1 MSLVK
6 DVIRLTTLDVQ
17 HKTATAIVKKGKE
30 FYDAY
35 EDKDL
40 AFNMFADWIM
50 ETYRVHYEGDE
61 HEKNSDTTI
70 L

>member
-1 MSLVK
+1 MSIVK
-6 DVIRLTTLDVQ
+6 DAIKLTTIEVQ
-17 HKTATAIVKKGKE
+17 RNTATAIVKKGKE

-35 EDKDL
+35 EDKDV

-50 ETYRVHYEGDE
+50 ETYRVHYEGDV